1 MTMNLISHFKALL
14 SDLKHFPWRT
24 TYVTLRARFSEDR
37 LGITAAS
44 LTFTTLIALVPFFA
58 LMLAMFT
65 AFPVF
70 GKFQSALQQWLI
82 ESLVPDH
89 IAKQVL
95 GYLTQFAAKASRLG
109 WAGLVVLVATAV
121 SLVLT
126 IDRTLNTIWRVRKLR
141 PWGQRVLVY
150 WSALTLGPVL
160 LGASLSASSY
170 AISASRGLV
179 GTLPGGVGFAIDVL
193 QWMVL
198 WLGTA
203 AIYRFVPNTNVHWR
217 HAFIGGL
224 FVCVA
229 LELARKLL
237 AVYISS
243 VPSYSI
249 VYGAFATLPILLI
262 WVYAA
267 WLIVLFGAVIAAYLP
282 SMLAGVQRRG
292 GTYGWSFQL
301 ALEVL
306 EHLFSSAQTVPVGLT
321 AEQLAT
327 RIGVDSLELQTPLE
341 ALIGLNWVAR
351 LEPEANGQQ
360 RYVVLTDLGSTR
372 LRPLAAALL
381 LSDTPQA
388 QSVLNLCFSE
398 QTTLADVIAPKPHN

>member
-1 MTMNLISHFKALL
+1 MNLISHFKALL